1 MNIGALIVW
10 LLAMASGAAVFILTP
25 DVWTLALA
33 AGIVL
38 VPLAGM
44 AGAFAARKA
53 VAVEVISERAR
64 GAASL
69 EETQQK
75 LQQERESALALL
87 QSVLDDPNA
96 QAGTRDE
103 ALREKTALAKRMVAE
118 AETAALLSHMG
129 FGETAVVLGGES
141 VTVIVPWQAAENEQS
156 RVRIIDAAATQTGLA
171 PECVKIILSKK

>member
-1 MNIGALIVW
+1 MSDERERSARRVRIAGCAVLVA
-10 LLAMASGAAVFILTP
+10 LLAACSYLGARQPQRAAVS
-25 DVWTLALA
+25 
-33 AGIVL
+33 
-38 VPLAGM
+38 VP
-44 AGAFAARKA
+44 
-53 VAVEVISERAR
+53 VAVEVISERVL

-75 LQQERESALALL
+75 LRQERESALALL
-87 QSVLDDPNA
+87 QSVIDDPNA

>member
-1 MNIGALIVW
+1 MSEERERSARRVRTAGCAVLVA
-10 LLAMASGAAVFILTP
+10 LLAACSYLDARQPQGSAVS
-25 DVWTLALA
+25 
-33 AGIVL
+33 
-38 VPLAGM
+38 VP
-44 AGAFAARKA
+44 
-53 VAVEVISERAR
+53 VAVETISERALD
-64 GAASL
+64 AASL

-75 LQQERESALALL
+75 LEQERESALALL
-87 QSVLDDPNA
+87 QSVIDDPNA

-103 ALREKTALAKRMVAE
+103 ALREKTALAKRMEAE
-118 AETAALLSHMG
+118 AETAALLAHMG

>member
-1 MNIGALIVW
+1 MSDERERSARRVRTAGCAVLVA
-10 LLAMASGAAVFILTP
+10 LLAACSYLGARQPQRAAVS
-25 DVWTLALA
+25 
-33 AGIVL
+33 
-38 VPLAGM
+38 VP
-44 AGAFAARKA
+44 
-53 VAVEVISERAR
+53 VAVEVISERVL

-75 LQQERESALALL
+75 LRQERESALALL
-87 QSVLDDPNA
+87 QSVIDDPNA

-156 RVRIIDAAATQTGLA
+156 RVRIIDAAATQTGHA

>member
-1 MNIGALIVW
+1 MSDERERSARRVRTAGCAVLVA
-10 LLAMASGAAVFILTP
+10 LLAACSYLGARQPQRAAVS
-25 DVWTLALA
+25 
-33 AGIVL
+33 
-38 VPLAGM
+38 VP
-44 AGAFAARKA
+44 
-53 VAVEVISERAR
+53 VAVEVISERVL

-75 LQQERESALALL
+75 LRQERESALALL
-87 QSVLDDPNA
+87 QSVIDDPNA

-171 PECVKIILSKK
+171 PKCVKIILSKK

>member
-1 MNIGALIVW
+1 MSDERERSARRVRTAGCSVLVA
-10 LLAMASGAAVFILTP
+10 LLAACSYLGARQPQRAAVS
-25 DVWTLALA
+25 
-33 AGIVL
+33 
-38 VPLAGM
+38 VP
-44 AGAFAARKA
+44 
-53 VAVEVISERAR
+53 VAVEVISERVL

-75 LQQERESALALL
+75 LRQERESALALL
-87 QSVLDDPNA
+87 QSVIDDPNA

>member
-1 MNIGALIVW
+1 MSDERERSARRVRTAGCAVLVA
-10 LLAMASGAAVFILTP
+10 LLAACSYLGARQPQRAAVS
-25 DVWTLALA
+25 
-33 AGIVL
+33 
-38 VPLAGM
+38 VP
-44 AGAFAARKA
+44 
-53 VAVEVISERAR
+53 VAVEVISERAL

-171 PECVKIILSKK
+171 PKCVKIILSKK